1 MKLRFAVD
9 NIIQLKNN
17 MWAAV
22 TKRALNYGL
31 GVVVVLLCLA
41 PRFANA
47 DECETLAAKIAKATG
62 LKADKRTAADFISFD
77 AEDNRDVAHL
87 NCAGTDPI
95 SLRFLSPPNPNGD
108 WYQFVGLAS
117 SPSILR
123 ASNQEAPAGHADA
136 SFAVSSDGGTG
147 QPGAAPCV
155 AVYTA

>member
-1 MKLRFAVD
+1 MSLNGNRHGQLSDFGRLGGSREPSWALKLRFAVD

-77 AEDNRDVAHL
+77 AEDNWDVAHL
-87 NCAGTDPI
+87 NCAGTDP
-95 SLRFLSPPNPNGD
+95 
-108 WYQFVGLAS
+108 
-117 SPSILR
+117 
-123 ASNQEAPAGHADA
+123 
-136 SFAVSSDGGTG
+136 
-147 QPGAAPCV
+147 
-155 AVYTA
+155 

>member
-1 MKLRFAVD
+1 
-9 NIIQLKNN
+9 

-47 DECETLAAKIAKATG
+47 DECETLATKIAKATG

-95 SLRFLSPPNPNGD
+95 SLRFLSPPDPNGD

-117 SPSILR
+117 SILTNVSVSAIR
-123 ASNQEAPAGHADA
+123 QGARSCV
-136 SFAVSSDGGTG
+136 VSSEDSG
-147 QPGAAPCV
+147 QHFAKLQLPGARFECHTASLSRMVDLTV
-155 AVYTA
+155 AK